1 MAEQALENH
10 TGGTDLFSKLTKNN
24 RLNYLCIIIVGA
36 FFFIPFLGSV
46 HLFDWDEVNFAEA
59 SREMIAT
66 GNYMRVT
73 IDYQPFWEKPP
84 LFFWLQVLSMKAFGI
99 NEFASRFVNAFF
111 GILTLLT
118 VYTIGRKIYDNRFG
132 FLWAFAFL
140 GSFLPHLFF
149 KSAII
154 DPVFNLFIF
163 IGLSLIISALLTS
176 SPKQRLLRYALAGAV
191 TGCAV
196 LAKGPVAFLL
206 IALTMGIYWST
217 LKFRIFFSWK
227 DITAFISTMFF
238 VAFIFYGIETI
249 LHGTWFVQEFIR
261 YQIRLLRTG
270 DAGQGRPFYF
280 HFFVTLFG
288 CFPASF
294 FAIRSFVK
302 RYEPSETQRLFNR
315 IMIILFWVVL
325 VTFSIVKTKTVL
337 YSSLTYYPVTFLAA
351 LQMYAVLTGRLEW
364 KRLLSVSLTVFTIII
379 ALIITLFPVLVM
391 HKEWII
397 PLIKDKFAVACLQK
411 NVSWSG
417 MEWLIGTGFFIMA
430 GGALLLITKKRYFGG
445 FAALFISCAL
455 CLQVFMLII
464 APRIEQYTQGGPIE
478 FYKEHA
484 GENVYIRAL
493 FKSYADLFYGQKKPQ
508 SNPLSHDREWLLK
521 GDIDKPVYFVGR
533 FDQDKQYGKSE
544 YGLIK
549 LKTEAGFVYYRRD
562 PPGAQEAR

>member
-1 MAEQALENH
+1 MAEQNLEQ
-10 TGGTDLFSKLTKNN
+10 TIAGTDLFSKLTSNN
-24 RLNYLCIIIVGA
+24 RMNYLFIIIIGA
-36 FFFIPFLGSV
+36 FFFIPFLGAV

-59 SREMIAT
+59 SREMIASD
-66 GNYMRVT
+66 NFMRVT

-84 LFFWLQVLSMKAFGI
+84 LFFWLQVLSMKAFGV

-111 GILTLLT
+111 GILTLLA

-132 FLWAFAFL
+132 LLWALAFL

-163 IGLSLIISALLTS
+163 VGLSLIISALMTD
-176 SPKQRLLRYALAGAV
+176 SPKKRLLRYAFAGAV

-217 LKFRIFFSWK
+217 LKFKIFFSWK
-227 DITAFISTMFF
+227 DIAAFIFPMCF

-249 LHGTWFVQEFIR
+249 LHGTWFIQEFIR
-261 YQIRLLRTG
+261 YQIRLFRTG

-280 HFFVTLFG
+280 HFFVILFG

-302 RYEPSETQRLFNR
+302 RYEPSETQKIFNR

-325 VTFSIVKTKTVL
+325 VLFSIVKTKTVL
-337 YSSLTYYPVTFLAA
+337 YSSMTYFPVTFLAA

-364 KRLLSVSLTVFTIII
+364 KRVLSISLTTFTVIMAVII
-379 ALIITLFPVLVM
+379 ALFPVLVM

-411 NVSWSG
+411 NVTWSG
-417 MEWLIGTGFFIMA
+417 MECLIGIGFFIIA
-430 GGALLLITKKRYFGG
+430 GAALLMIAKKKYLPG
-445 FAALFISCAL
+445 FAALFVSCAL
-455 CLQVFMLII
+455 CLQVFMLVM
-464 APRIEQYTQGGPIE
+464 APKIEQYTQGGPIE
-478 FYKEHA
+478 FYKEHSR
-484 GENVYIRAL
+484 EDVYIRAL
-493 FKSYADLFYGQKKPQ
+493 FKSYADLFYGQKKP
-508 SNPLSHDREWLLK
+508 SANSLSHDKEWLLK
-521 GDIDKPVYFVGR
+521 GNIDKPVYFVGR
-533 FDQDKQYGKSE
+533 FDQDKQYGKPE
-544 YGLIK
+544 YGLVK

-562 PPGAQEAR
+562 PSAAQSAR